1 MVADRL
7 YTPKLHFFFPLFCYG
22 GSKRTRLTFP
32 LFFYSTES
40 RDAAEMELR
49 EVIEATFCA
58 QA

>member
-1 MVADRL
+1 MHETVFPL
-7 YTPKLHFFFPLFCYG
+7 FPLFCYG

-32 LFFYSTES
+32 FFFYSTES

-58 QA
+58 RA